1 MREQHLAAVQAHLA
15 RIRTPRDAL
24 APEVTAD
31 IRRLTEALGDD
42 EDLDAGFALG
52 WLHWYRYSAL
62 PEGQDRDE
70 LRAALRAFVGC
81 FVAGAE
87 PLPEPLLPVLADVA
101 EPVAIAMT
109 QQGLQTRGPDGLET
123 AALVWQRIVAAASP
137 DDAARARYIGG
148 WGVALQM
155 LAERTG
161 SAGLLDEAVETLSLA
176 VTVALSR
183 GGDVPEQQHRLGR
196 ALLDRFRRT
205 GAPGDLSAAIE
216 AARLAADAV
225 PGNGTYQWLLG
236 AALCAR
242 FDVTQAPA
250 DLDEV
255 VEANR
260 RAVAAATPG
269 HPDHAG
275 FLGNL
280 AGALNTRFER
290 TGDAADL
297 DEAIA
302 AFQTAGFWYNAGVL
316 LVTRFRRTGDV
327 ADLDLAIEAC
337 RRALTTRDGP
347 AHHVL
352 GNLAV
357 ALRSRFDQTGD
368 AGDLEAA
375 IEAGGE
381 SLARTPA
388 DDRGT
393 PLTNLGISLLD
404 RFGVTGGREDLER
417 ALALSEE
424 AVRAVPPG
432 RPERAAALNNL
443 SLALLRRHETDGAS
457 GDIERAVSVGREAV
471 DATPPGD
478 PERPA
483 RMSNLALAL
492 RLRFELRRSSADLD
506 AAVEMG
512 TQAVGAVP
520 AGHPRRATLLSDLGT
535 AHHVRYRRTGD
546 FHDLQA
552 AVEAFQDAVDA
563 MPAGRPFRAGVLHN
577 LGVALRD
584 RFTLT
589 GDVSDLDRAIR
600 AGREAVNATP
610 PGSPTRSI
618 FLATLAEA
626 HGDRSRATGAP
637 DDLHAAVAVARKAVE
652 ATPDGS
658 PQRAVHVA
666 FLGNALRALAE
677 RSGEGAGEALAAYRS
692 ALGDPSGPLDLRI
705 SAARAAADLV
715 HDTRPALAADLLESA
730 VALLPETIPA
740 GPSWSDR
747 QHELKTY
754 ARLAADAAALAL
766 SVPSALPPRRRDG
779 SEPPAL
785 RALRLLES
793 GRSILLGRIRQSPP
807 LPGLAELCAAAEDG
821 PIVVFNVSRYRSDAI
836 LLTPDGVD
844 HLPLPDLAAAP
855 ERFHAFLTALRGAD
869 DPEAG
874 WRERVAAQDD
884 INATL
889 EWLWD
894 AAAAPVLDALGCP
907 APPPDSGTPLPR
919 VWWVPGGM
927 LSVFPLHAAG
937 HHRAADGRTALDRVV
952 SSYAPTVRALLDAR
966 RPPPAAGARGAGRA
980 LVVAMPQTPGAAPL
994 PYAAEEAEL
1003 LRGALPGSL
1012 VLTSPARD
1020 AVLAAMADAP
1030 IAHFACHGVSEALDP
1045 ARSRLLLADHE
1056 TAPLTVADLAAA
1068 GLSAAELVYL
1078 SACSTAQMNVVT
1090 LGTVE
1095 LAQPARTEL
1104 PHLAALVGRLN
1115 RGRDLLDEAITLAA
1129 AFQAIGVRHVVGT
1142 LWEIDDAVTLE
1153 LAGAFYQGLRTEN
1166 GALDLGRS
1174 AEALHRAVRAVRDRF
1189 PQTPSLWAP
1198 YLHAGA

>member
-31 IRRLTEALGDD
+31 IRGLTEALGDD

-62 PEGQDRDE
+62 PEGQDHDE
-70 LRAALRAFVGC
+70 LRAALHAFVGC
-81 FVAGAE
+81 FVAGVE

-101 EPVAIAMT
+101 EPVAVAMT
-109 QQGLQTRGPDGLET
+109 QQGLRTPGPDGLET
-123 AALVWQRIVAAASP
+123 AALVWQRIVAAAAP
-137 DDAARARYIGG
+137 GDAARARYIGG

-161 SAGLLDEAVETLSLA
+161 SAELLDEAVETLSLA
-176 VTVALSR
+176 VAVALSQ

-196 ALLDRFRRT
+196 ALLDRFRRN
-205 GAPGDLSAAIE
+205 GAPDDLGAAIE
-216 AARLAADAV
+216 TARLAADAV

-236 AALCAR
+236 TALRAR
-242 FDVTQAPA
+242 FDITQAAA
-250 DLDEV
+250 DMDEV

-280 AGALNTRFER
+280 AGALNVRFGR

-297 DEAIA
+297 DEAIT
-302 AFQTAGFWYNAGVL
+302 AFQAAGFPHNAGVL
-316 LVTRFRRTGDV
+316 LITRFRRTADV

-337 RRALTTRDGP
+337 RQALTTQNGP
-347 AHHVL
+347 APHVL

-357 ALRSRFDQTGD
+357 ALRTRFDQTGD
-368 AGDLEAA
+368 MGDLEAA
-375 IEAGGE
+375 IEAGDE

-388 DDRGT
+388 GDRGM

-417 ALALSEE
+417 AIALSEE
-424 AVRAVPPG
+424 AVHAIPPG

-457 GDIERAVSVGREAV
+457 GDIERAVESGREAV

-506 AAVEMG
+506 AAVEIG
-512 TQAVGAVP
+512 AQAVGGVP

-535 AHHVRYRRTGD
+535 AHHVRYRRKGD
-546 FHDLQA
+546 FDDLHA
-552 AVEAFQDAVDA
+552 AVEAFRDAVDA

-584 RFTLT
+584 RFALT
-589 GDVSDLDRAIR
+589 GNVSDLDMAIS
-600 AGREAVNATP
+600 AGREAVDTTP
-610 PGSPTRSI
+610 PGSPARPI
-618 FLATLAEA
+618 RLATLAEA

-637 DDLHAAVAVARKAVE
+637 DDLRAAVTVAREAVE
-652 ATPDGS
+652 ATPEGS

-666 FLGNALRALAE
+666 FLGNALRARAE

-692 ALGDPSGPLDLRI
+692 ALGDPAGPLDIRI
-705 SAARAAADLV
+705 SAARAAADLMR
-715 HDTRPALAADLLESA
+715 DAQPALAADLLEAA
-730 VALLPETIPA
+730 VALLPGTIPA

-747 QHELKTY
+747 QQELKMY

-766 SVPSALPPRRRDG
+766 SVPSAGPPQRRG
-779 SEPPAL
+779 ASEPPAL

-807 LPGLAELCAAAEDG
+807 LPGMAELCAAAEDG

-836 LLTPDGVD
+836 LLTAYGVD
-844 HLPLPDLAAAP
+844 HLSLPGLAAAP
-855 ERFHAFLTALRGAD
+855 ERFHTFLTALRGAD

-894 AAAAPVLDALGCP
+894 AAVAPVLDALGCP
-907 APPPDSGTPLPR
+907 TPQDPGTPLPR

-927 LSVFPLHAAG
+927 LSVFPIHAAG
-937 HHRAADGRTALDRVV
+937 HHRAAGRRTALDRVI
-952 SSYAPTVRALLDAR
+952 SSYATTVRALLDAR
-966 RPPPAAGARGAGRA
+966 RPPPAAGNRGGRV

-994 PYAAEEAEL
+994 PYAAQEAGL
-1003 LRGALPGSL
+1003 LRDALPGAL

-1020 AVLAAMADAP
+1020 AVLAAMATAT

-1045 ARSRLLLADHE
+1045 ATSRLLLVDHE

-1068 GLSAAELVYL
+1068 GLSDAELVYL

-1095 LAQPARTEL
+1095 LAQPARAEL
-1104 PHLAALVGRLN
+1104 PRLAALVERLN

-1142 LWEIDDAVTLE
+1142 LWEIDDAITLE
-1153 LAGAFYQGLRTEN
+1153 IAAAFYQSLRTGS

-1174 AEALHRAVRAVRDRF
+1174 AEALHHAVRAVRDRL